1 MESAAAPLPDPAPER
16 VCAVVV
22 TYNRLELL
30 RECLTALGEQ
40 SRPLDK
46 VLLIDNASSDGTPD
60 VVRSEFPWVELV
72 ELPDNRG
79 GAGGFYEGTK
89 RAYDEG
95 FDWLWLMDDDTI
107 PTEGALAELLA
118 APAAL
123 EGLPRPLVLA
133 SRVILPDGSLHP
145 FNRPPL
151 DQRDPT
157 RTMEAV
163 GRGYMPIRHASFVSA
178 LVHRDA
184 VSELGLPRGG
194 FFIWVDDVEFTARVL
209 RENAGYA
216 VPSSVVVHKS
226 HTRGAVHSGDRYYYA
241 IRNTLY
247 LLRSGALRGD
257 RATWS
262 RFAMQLLDGIPVYLR
277 VNRFSPS
284 ALRTVARAIA
294 DGFREIPA

>member
-1 MESAAAPLPDPAPER
+1 MHAATAPAER

-22 TYNRLELL
+22 TYNRIELL
-30 RECLTALGEQ
+30 RECLTALESQ
-40 SRPLDK
+40 TRPIDH
-46 VLLIDNASSDGTPD
+46 VLVIDNASSDGTPD
-60 VVRSEFPWVELV
+60 VVRGEHPGAELV
-72 ELPDNRG
+72 ELPENRG
-79 GAGGFYEGTK
+79 GAGGFHEGTR
-89 RAYDEG
+89 RAYDAG
-95 FDWLWLMDDDTI
+95 YDWLWLMDDDTI
-107 PTEGALAELLA
+107 PTATALEELLA

-123 EGLPRPLVLA
+123 DGLPRPLVLA

-151 DQRDPT
+151 DQRDPS

-163 GRGYMPIRHASFVSA
+163 GRGFMPIRHASFVSA
-178 LVHRDA
+178 FVHRDA
-184 VSELGLPRGG
+184 VSELGLPNGG

-209 RENAGYA
+209 REHAGYA

-226 HTRGAVHSGDRYYYA
+226 STRGAVHSGERYYYA
-241 IRNTLY
+241 IRNTMW

-262 RFAMQLLDGIPVYLR
+262 RFAMSLVDGIPVYLR
-277 VNRFSPS
+277 VNRFSPT
-284 ALRTVARAIA
+284 AVRTVVRAVA

>member
-1 MESAAAPLPDPAPER
+1 MESAPAPAER

-22 TYNRLELL
+22 TYNRKELL
-30 RECLTALGEQ
+30 RECLTALSAQ
-40 SRPLDK
+40 SRPLDRIL
-46 VLLIDNASSDGTPD
+46 VIDNASTDGTPE
-60 VVRSEFPWVELV
+60 VVRSEHPGADLV
-72 ELPDNRG
+72 ELPENRG
-79 GAGGFYEGTK
+79 GAGGFHEGT
-89 RAYDEG
+89 RLAYEDG

-107 PTEGALAELLA
+107 PTETALEKLLA
-118 APAAL
+118 APAEL
-123 EGLPRPLVLA
+123 DGLPRALVLA
-133 SRVILPDGSLHP
+133 SRVILPDGRLHP

-178 LVHRDA
+178 LIHRDA
-184 VSELGLPRGG
+184 VTELGLPRGG

-209 RENAGYA
+209 REHAGYA

-226 HTRGAVHSGDRYYYA
+226 STRGAVHSGERYYYA
-241 IRNTLY
+241 IRNTLF

-262 RFAMQLLDGIPVYLR
+262 RFAMQLADGIPQYLS
-277 VNRFSPS
+277 VNRWRPA
-284 ALRTVARAIA
+284 ALKTVARAVA